1 MITAVIMITVMT
13 TITAMIMIIP
23 EMIILEMTMI
33 IPEMTVI
40 LMMVVPMTADLTTVE
55 TDVWITDF

>member
-1 MITAVIMITVMT
+1 MITVMT

-23 EMIILEMTMI
+23 EMIIPEMTMI

>member
-1 MITAVIMITVMT
+1 MITVMT

-23 EMIILEMTMI
+23 EMIMI

-55 TDVWITDF
+55 PDVWITDF

>member
-1 MITAVIMITVMT
+1 MTTAVIMITVMT

-23 EMIILEMTMI
+23 EMIMI